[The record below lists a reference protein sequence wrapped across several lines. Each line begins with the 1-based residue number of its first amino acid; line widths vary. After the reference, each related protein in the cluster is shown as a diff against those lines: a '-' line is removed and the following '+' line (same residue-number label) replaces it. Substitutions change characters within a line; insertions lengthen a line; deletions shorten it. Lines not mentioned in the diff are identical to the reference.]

1 MALTGGPATAG
12 RRLFLGLIGAP
23 YASDLVTSAVRIAE
37 EAVRQGHR
45 VTVWTCGYATALS
58 TAAVGPS
65 APRNLAA
72 WDATYPSPAALV
84 EHLLAW
90 ADGRLEW
97 LVCRFCAEERGTTE
111 QLAGV
116 RIRPSYEFMVRSDA
130 ADVSLVLGVK

>member
-1 MALTGGPATAG
+1 VE
-12 RRLFLGLIGAP
+12 RRLFLGLIGTP
-23 YASDLVTSAVRIAE
+23 YASDLLTSAVRIAE

-45 VTVWTCGYATALS
+45 VTVWTCGYATALT

-72 WDATYPSPAALV
+72 WDTRHPSPAALV
-84 EHLLAW
+84 RHLLAW
-90 ADGRLEW
+90 ADGELEW

-111 QLAGV
+111 QLPGV
-116 RIRPSYEFMVRSDA
+116 RVRPSYEFMLRADA